1 MAEARTF
8 YRPRVSITIG
18 GRTVDSWL
26 GLQVSSGAGFIT
38 ATLDVLES
46 DESPVGKAV
55 TIRLDAGSGEELVF
69 TGMVTDVESWPG
81 KRRGILHPV
90 VFRALD
96 ERVESASWRQETS
109 GNIAAEILESGNNP
123 FTSNLTE
130 WPDVELSRFSL
141 HGGTRR
147 CGLQALTRA
156 VEQAAGVSISRVVG
170 PDGVL
175 YLGPLDRI
183 RWTADAQVAV
193 ESGVNVI
200 TRAGAIF
207 HTHALPVSY
216 NQVVSVD
223 NQDRLCTGAYL
234 DIRPGYYRA
243 DLVLEAL

>member
-1 MAEARTF
+1 MAEVRTF

-18 GRTVDSWL
+18 GRTAGSWL
-26 GLQVSSGAGFIT
+26 GLQVSSGAGLIK
-38 ATLDVLES
+38 ATLDVPKS
-46 DESPVGKAV
+46 GESPLGKAV

-69 TGMVTDVESWPG
+69 TGVVADVESWPG
-81 KRRGILHPV
+81 KRRCILHPV
-90 VFRALD
+90 VSRALD

-109 GNIAAEILESGNNP
+109 GNIAREILASEDNP
-123 FTSNLTE
+123 FDSDLAE

-141 HGGTRR
+141 PGGTRR
-147 CGLQALTRA
+147 WGLQALISA

-183 RWTADAQVAV
+183 RWTADSRVAV
-193 ESGVNVI
+193 QSGVNVI
-200 TRAGAIF
+200 TQAGANF

-223 NQDRLCTGAYL
+223 NADRLCTGAHL

-243 DLVLEAL
+243 DLILEAL